1 MKNIS
6 SESKQKVNSFRKEF
20 QLREITYQTLTAA
33 FERQGFT
40 VIEFNPVIN
49 DPDVAAII
57 KNLHLEQ
64 QVLYS
69 KGFLYTDA
77 NYRLV
82 FVNEK
87 LNEDEKTLVLA
98 HEQGHY
104 YCGHASSTTIVGRD
118 VQEEHEANE
127 FVHYLMK
134 KSTSTRIKTL
144 FAKHKKHFLA
154 AALAIILALAGTFSA
169 IQYHDKMIYEG
180 HYYVTENGQKYHLK
194 NCVTIQG
201 SKIRR
206 MTKKDVETGIY
217 EPCSVCM
224 PDSK

>member
-6 SESKQKVNSFRKEF
+6 SEIKQTVNSFRKEF
-20 QLREITYQTLTAA
+20 QLREITYQTLAA
-33 FERQGFT
+33 VFERQGFT

-49 DPDVAAII
+49 DLDVAAII

-134 KSTSTRIKTL
+134 KPVSTKIKT
-144 FAKHKKHFLA
+144 FFIAHKKH
-154 AALAIILALAGTFSA
+154 
-169 IQYHDKMIYEG
+169 
-180 HYYVTENGQKYHLK
+180 LK
-194 NCVTIQG
+194 F
-201 SKIRR
+201 IRL
-206 MTKKDVETGIY
+206 
-217 EPCSVCM
+217 SLL
-224 PDSK
+224 SS